1 MDEAVDHG
9 GHSVVTEDLVPSA
22 EGLIWS
28 SRSRS
33 LETRRHQLEE
43 EIGGLVP
50 ASKVGAELLLDVIST
65 AYERTSLMVTG
76 DLPFESWTEV
86 LGSER
91 LTPGSVLRDS
101 SGLSGFVLL
110 GLWGFG
116 GFWRS
121 PRRCWAIV
129 GLETSRIGS
138 EKYPLKLWF
147 HRWARQGSN
156 LRPRDYESP
165 ALTAELRALLCS
177 RSVSLVLTLD
187 LPSSHRRGCEH
198 VQPTDRTTRMA
209 AASGALYEGVSI
221 RHLRPRTRLGVPV
234 DRITMPWHE
243 KRQGIAKSLNPW
255 SERGRR
261 ERT

>member
-1 MDEAVDHG
+1 
-9 GHSVVTEDLVPSA
+9 
-22 EGLIWS
+22 
-28 SRSRS
+28 
-33 LETRRHQLEE
+33 
-43 EIGGLVP
+43 LVP

-110 GLWGFG
+110 GFWGFG
-116 GFWRS
+116 RS

-165 ALTAELRALLCS
+165 ALTTELRALPVTAVCRATACPNCALGCYA
-177 RSVSLVLTLD
+177 RGQGVRIRPVPRA
-187 LPSSHRRGCEH
+187 LPACNPALAAVFRG
-198 VQPTDRTTRMA
+198 
-209 AASGALYEGVSI
+209 
-221 RHLRPRTRLGVPV
+221 
-234 DRITMPWHE
+234 
-243 KRQGIAKSLNPW
+243 
-255 SERGRR
+255 
-261 ERT
+261 

>member
-1 MDEAVDHG
+1 M
-9 GHSVVTEDLVPSA
+9 
-22 EGLIWS
+22 
-28 SRSRS
+28 
-33 LETRRHQLEE
+33 
-43 EIGGLVP
+43 VP

-110 GLWGFG
+110 GFWGFG
-116 GFWRS
+116 RS

-165 ALTAELRALLCS
+165 ALTTELRALPVTAVCRATACPNCALGCYARGQGVRIRRVPRVLPACKPGLGGCVS
-177 RSVSLVLTLD
+177 RMR
-187 LPSSHRRGCEH
+187 PG
-198 VQPTDRTTRMA
+198 
-209 AASGALYEGVSI
+209 SGSPLSEGL
-221 RHLRPRTRLGVPV
+221 LRLSR
-234 DRITMPWHE
+234 
-243 KRQGIAKSLNPW
+243 
-255 SERGRR
+255 RR
-261 ERT
+261 EAWTRPARALARGHGWRLVNIRPCDIEAATVT

>member
-1 MDEAVDHG
+1 M
-9 GHSVVTEDLVPSA
+9 
-22 EGLIWS
+22 
-28 SRSRS
+28 
-33 LETRRHQLEE
+33 
-43 EIGGLVP
+43 VP

-110 GLWGFG
+110 GFWGFG
-116 GFWRS
+116 RS

-177 RSVSLVLTLD
+177 RSVSLVLALNMP
-187 LPSSHRRGCEH
+187 LSHRHGCEH
-198 VQPTDRTTRMA
+198 VQPRARTTRMA
-209 AASGALYEGVSI
+209 TASGAY
-221 RHLRPRTRLGVPV
+221 RKAYRLSPASDMGP
-234 DRITMPWHE
+234 P
-243 KRQGIAKSLNPW
+243 
-255 SERGRR
+255 
-261 ERT
+261 